1 MNVTK
6 IVLTNFKR
14 FTELTVDLASAV
26 RPPRLVLLIGAN
38 GSGKSSIFDAFEYLS
53 AHHKDG
59 GAVVD
64 SEYFGKVSED
74 GMSVSCTFGG
84 GFEVCRS
91 GSNRD
96 STSPPD
102 WSLKSVFY
110 GRSSLRTVPELE
122 AASHVFGDVGED
134 HDRPR
139 RFIDRDTRFEA
150 DVALMTEDVLREVW
164 GQDFDSAAMR
174 ARFIAPINDALTRIF
189 ANGSSTGLRLT
200 RMIPAL
206 GGKPPDIR
214 FRKGRSDV
222 HYDLLSSGEKE
233 VFNVLLNL
241 FVRREYFPDA
251 IYFIDEMDV
260 HLHTSLQ
267 YALIREIVEHWLPP
281 ASQLWT
287 ASHSLGFIEYAA
299 HSPNAVILDF
309 DDLDFDR
316 PQILVPS
323 PPSARVFDVAV
334 PEDSALKVFPN
345 KTLMLCEN
353 KDALLYN
360 AVGLPD
366 FLFVE
371 ERDKNAVGIRTR
383 ADDRFLGLIDRDF
396 IGTEEIR
403 EIRRRQPNLF
413 VLAYYSIESYLHH
426 PANLAELAPPGFD
439 ESRYRLLI
447 LRNMKTVRDLMLVNL
462 ERSRNGYE
470 VIKTFSREM
479 KLRAVAEIT
488 RATASEDFETFYP
501 FLDMK
506 SHRPGD
512 YLARFNLPRTRLAGT
527 RWMREAMENLFA

>member
-6 IVLTNFKR
+6 LVLTNFKR

-53 AHHKDG
+53 AHHKG
-59 GAVVD
+59 VVDID
-64 SEYFGKVSED
+64 SEYLEKAPQD
-74 GMSVSCTFGG
+74 GMSVSCAFGG
-84 GFEVCRS
+84 GFEVCRT
-91 GSNRD
+91 GSNLD
-96 STSPPD
+96 STSPPN

-122 AASHVFGDVGED
+122 VALDIPVDVGED

-139 RFIDRDTRFEA
+139 RFIDWDTRFEA
-150 DVALMTEDVLREVW
+150 DVALMTENVLREVW
-164 GQDFDSAAMR
+164 GQDFDSAGMR
-174 ARFIAPINDALTRIF
+174 ARFVTPINDALTRIF
-189 ANGSSTGLRLT
+189 ANGSATGLRLT

-214 FRKGRSDV
+214 FRKGQSEF

-241 FVRREYFPDA
+241 FIRREYFADA

-260 HLHTSLQ
+260 HLHTGLQ

-287 ASHSLGFIEYAA
+287 ATHSLGFIEYAA

-316 PQILVPS
+316 PQTLVPS

-345 KTLMLCEN
+345 KTLVLCEN

-360 AVGLPD
+360 GMGLPD

-413 VLAYYSIESYLHH
+413 VLTYYSTENYLHH

-439 ESRYRLLI
+439 ESQYRLLI
-447 LRNMKTVRDLMLVNL
+447 LRNMKTARDLLLVNL

-470 VIKTFSREM
+470 VIKTFSGEM
-479 KLRAVAEIT
+479 KS
-488 RATASEDFETFYP
+488 RATAEIARATLSEDFETFYP

-506 SHRPGD
+506 SHRPGR
-512 YLARFNLPRTRLAGT
+512 YLASFNLPRTRLAGT
-527 RWMREAMENLFA
+527 CWMREAIEKLFA